1 MIVLKKTAA
10 LVAVF
15 FMLITGGCY
24 TKLKHPEP
32 VLIPDNQA
40 ISESG
45 YDWDFSHG
53 WRGSHWGQYDKYK
66 GYYITQWWYDCPW
79 RGDIIGIEKET
90 DDYYADETIDDF
102 IPIYIPFLPPIYNPP
117 EYSDGIIIYSDQSG
131 QNKKEKHSEKI
142 DKRNTPKEKISENNK
157 IKHRGRR

>member
-79 RGDIIGIEKET
+79 RGDIIGDIHHISLLICFFKNQWGILQSIS
-90 DDYYADETIDDF
+90 D
-102 IPIYIPFLPPIYNPP
+102 PPPP
-117 EYSDGIIIYSDQSG
+117 AVSSAHRATS
-131 QNKKEKHSEKI
+131 
-142 DKRNTPKEKISENNK
+142 RV
-157 IKHRGRR
+157 HRGPYRPHR